1 MTIAIVLG
9 IVVVALVLFSID
21 TIPIEVS
28 ALAVVCLLALTGV
41 LSPAQAFEGFSNDT
55 VIFIFTLLAMTQGLA
70 STGVVQLVG
79 QRLAFFARF
88 GHQTFVLAMMV
99 TVATFSSVIS
109 NTVTTAAFLPVAI
122 GAAHRAKVPK
132 SKVLLPLAY
141 ASMLGGMVFLYG
153 TSTNLVMS
161 AALERSGLRAIG
173 VAELAPVGLP
183 VAVIGILVVVLLG
196 PLLLPSRE
204 GKGGAEEWTLRDY
217 LTEAV
222 LPEGS
227 RYIGKPLAEITEGLG
242 LRVIGL
248 VRGGRAVSAVPTQ
261 LLHGD
266 ERLFVEGTREDI
278 LRLKDLRG
286 IEIRPD
292 LRLADE
298 AQEDKDTALVEA
310 TLPPGSPLVG
320 RSLREALFVE
330 RYGLVVLALHRHP
343 SLQRVTKLQLL
354 GRIFGERR
362 MSDLALAVG
371 DVLLLRGPREKVS
384 ELSDGLSLMVLGGHD
399 YQPPRY
405 GKALLAVVL
414 FLGALGAGSL
424 SMVPLSVAGLT
435 GMLAMIATGCVDARS
450 AFRVDWRVVLLIG
463 SMMALGLAMEV
474 SGAGRFLGQWVAGLG
489 DFGGPRMVLVVLML
503 LTMLLSAPMSNQAA
517 ALVVLPVALN
527 AAAQLGVDARP
538 FAMGVTLA
546 ASCSFITPLEPSC
559 VLVYGPGHYRFTDF
573 FRLGTPLTA
582 LLVVVLTWMVPWVW
596 PFDAKGPAAR
606 ASVDGGAKADLFQ
619 HPRFV
624 LQHPLQPLAHA
635 GVIAPGRS
643 DGEAEEEGL
652 VAVLGLGQL
661 AVEAGEGRV
670 REPLGEQ

>member
-9 IVVVALVLFSID
+9 IVVVALVLFTLD

-28 ALAVVCLLALTGV
+28 SLVVVCLLALTGV
-41 LSPAQAFEGFSNDT
+41 LTPAQAFEGFSNDT

-88 GHQTFVLAMMV
+88 GHQTFVMAMMAV
-99 TVATFSSVIS
+99 VAVFSSIIS

-122 GAAHRAKVPK
+122 GAANRAKVPK

-161 AALERSGLRAIG
+161 AALERMGLRGIG

-183 VAVIGILVVVLLG
+183 VAILGIFVVVLLG

-204 GKGGAEEWTLRDY
+204 GQGGEEEWTLRDY

-222 LPEGS
+222 LTEGS
-227 RYIGKPLAEITEGLG
+227 TYIDKPLAEITEGLG
-242 LRVIGL
+242 LRVIGIL
-248 VRGGRAVSAVPTQ
+248 RDGRAVSAVPTQ
-261 LLHGD
+261 VLRGD
-266 ERLFVEGTREDI
+266 ERLLVEGTREDI
-278 LRLKDLRG
+278 LRVKDLRG

-298 AQEDKDTALVEA
+298 AQLDKDTALVEA
-310 TLPPGSPLVG
+310 SVPSGSPLVG
-320 RSLREALFVE
+320 RSLKEALFVE
-330 RYGLVVLALHRHP
+330 RYGLVSLALHRHP
-343 SLQRVTKLQLL
+343 SIQRVTKLQLL

-362 MSDLALAVG
+362 MSLLPLAVG
-371 DVLLLRGPREKVS
+371 DVLLLRGPRAKVA
-384 ELSDGLSLMVLGGHD
+384 ELADGGALVVLSGHD

-405 GKALLAVVL
+405 GKALLAVTL
-414 FLGALGAGSL
+414 FLGALAAGSL
-424 SMVPLSVAGLT
+424 DIVPLSVAGLT
-435 GMLAMIATGCVDARS
+435 GMLAMIATGCVDARK

-474 SGAGRFLGQWVAGLG
+474 SGAGKFLGQRVAELG
-489 DFGGPRMVLVVLML
+489 DYGGPRTVLVALML
-503 LTMLLSAPMSNQAA
+503 LTIILSAPMSNQAA

-527 AAAQLGVDARP
+527 AATQLGVDMRP

-582 LLVVVLTWMVPWVW
+582 LLLCVLTVAVPWVW
-596 PFDAKGPAAR
+596 PFDVAKAR
-606 ASVDGGAKADLFQ
+606 ASVSVDGGAQADLVQ
-619 HPRFV
+619 HARLV
-624 LQHPLQPLAHA
+624 AEHPLQPLSHGGLVASV
-635 GVIAPGRS
+635 GG
-643 DGEAEEEGL
+643 DGQAEEERL
-652 VAVLGLGQL
+652 VPVLGLGQL
-661 AVEAGEGRV
+661 PVEAGERRV
-670 REPLGEQ
+670 REAFGEQ

>member
-28 ALAVVCLLALTGV
+28 SLVVVCLLALTGV
-41 LSPAQAFEGFSNDT
+41 LTPAQAFEGFSNDT
-55 VIFIFTLLAMTQGLA
+55 VIFIFSLLAMTQGLA

-88 GHQTFVLAMMV
+88 GHQTFVMAMM
-99 TVATFSSVIS
+99 TVVAVFSSIIS

-122 GAAHRAKVPK
+122 GAANRAKVPK

-161 AALERSGLRAIG
+161 AALERMGMRGIG

-183 VAVIGILVVVLLG
+183 VAVIGILVVVVLG

-204 GKGGAEEWTLRDY
+204 GKAGEEEWVLRDY

-227 RYIGKPLAEITEGLG
+227 RYIDKPLAEITEGLG
-242 LRVIGL
+242 LRVIGI
-248 VRGGRAVSAVPTQ
+248 VRDGRAASAEPTQ
-261 LLHGD
+261 LLRGD
-266 ERLFVEGTREDI
+266 ERLLVEGSREDI
-278 LRLKDLRG
+278 LRVKDLRG

-298 AQEDKDTALVEA
+298 DQLDKDTALVEA
-310 TLPPGSPLVG
+310 TVPPGSALVG
-320 RSLREALFVE
+320 RSLRESLFVE
-330 RYGLVVLALHRHP
+330 RYGLVALALHRHP
-343 SLQRVTKLQLL
+343 SIQRVTKLQLL

-362 MSDLALAVG
+362 MSLLPLAVG
-371 DVLLLRGPREKVS
+371 DVLLLRGPRQKVS
-384 ELSDGLSLMVLGGHD
+384 ELAEGGQLVVLGGHD

-414 FLGALGAGSL
+414 FLSALAAGSL
-424 SMVPLSVAGLT
+424 DIVPLSVAGLT
-435 GMLAMIATGCVDARS
+435 GMLAMIATRCVDARN

-474 SGAGRFLGQWVAGLG
+474 SGAGKYLGRHVAELG
-489 DFGGPRMVLVVLML
+489 DFGGPRTVLVALML
-503 LTMLLSAPMSNQAA
+503 LTILLSAPMSNQAA

-527 AAAQLGVDARP
+527 AATQLGVDVRP

-582 LLVVVLTWMVPWVW
+582 LLLCVLTVAVPWVW
-596 PFDAKGPAAR
+596 PFEGKAAK
-606 ASVDGGAKADLFQ
+606 ASMDGGAKADLVQ
-619 HPRFV
+619 YARFV
-624 LQHPLQPLAHA
+624 AEHPLQSLAH
-635 GVIAPGRS
+635 G
-643 DGEAEEEGL
+643 GL
-652 VAVLGLGQL
+652 VASVGGDRQTEEERLVPVLGLGQL
-661 AVEAGEGRV
+661 SVEAGERRV
-670 REPLGEQ
+670 REPFGEQ